1 MCVRAAQG
9 QGRELCSWPTP
20 VCRRR
25 WQMLLVYKA
34 RDSQC
39 FGTSRKLSACHPLWN
54 YKHWRVHLLY
64 SAGHTIVTKL
74 TTGTVSAFFVFFV
87 CKRVQL
93 QCTST
98 CPAKGFS
105 DETYCNR
112 ETESLGVCV
121 CVCVCFARTL
131 VLLTTNLILRMEGL
145 DRIRSLFG
153 IKLYGMLTERLSS
166 VLWCTPG
173 VCSCSNN
180 YSGPIDSESI
190 NFGGL
195 HVLKHSKWVGRV

>member
-105 DETYCNR
+105 DETDCNR

-121 CVCVCFARTL
+121 CVCVF
-131 VLLTTNLILRMEGL
+131 VLPVHLFFLLLISYYAWKDWIESDL
-145 DRIRSLFG
+145 SL
-153 IKLYGMLTERLSS
+153 ELS
-166 VLWCTPG
+166 CT
-173 VCSCSNN
+173 VCSQNDCHLSYDVLPVCAPAATTIQVLSIQKVLTLEDCMSWNTA
-180 YSGPIDSESI
+180 SG
-190 NFGGL
+190 
-195 HVLKHSKWVGRV
+195 